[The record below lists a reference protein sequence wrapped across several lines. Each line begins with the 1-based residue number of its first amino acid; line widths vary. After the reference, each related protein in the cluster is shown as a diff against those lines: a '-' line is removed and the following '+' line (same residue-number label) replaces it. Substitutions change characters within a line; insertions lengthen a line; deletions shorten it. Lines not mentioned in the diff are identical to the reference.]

1 MTPNYRIVE
10 YVAADG
16 TAPFS
21 AWLSRLSD
29 LRARAKILI
38 RIKRAELGNIG
49 PHRGVGEGVMELIID
64 TGPGYRVYC
73 GTAAPQTLVLVAGG
87 SKRSQRRDIAL
98 ARERWSDFKS
108 RGDSVEF
115 GS

>member
-73 GTAAPQTLVLVAGG
+73 ATAAHQTLVLVAGG

-98 ARERWSDFKS
+98 ARERWNDFKS

-115 GS
+115 GP